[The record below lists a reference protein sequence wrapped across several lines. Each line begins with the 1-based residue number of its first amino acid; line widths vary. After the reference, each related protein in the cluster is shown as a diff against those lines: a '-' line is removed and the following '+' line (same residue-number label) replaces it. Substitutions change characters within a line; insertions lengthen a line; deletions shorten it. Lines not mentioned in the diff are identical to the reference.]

1 MIPTINGQHS
11 QMRQKYQTPYGQL
24 LPPQHPAVGLPG
36 QEDASSVT
44 GESSET
50 APPHQPQYMQQ
61 IGAYG
66 VIPSGSYPGYHYGQ
80 VQSQEGRGGGP
91 PPPGVLSGY
100 QGQSV
105 PGLSQIQVVPP
116 GANPYGSQR
125 IYAPVP
131 YQQHMINSQQIGVP
145 LLGAAAAA
153 NIMRVVPPSPYFSVG
168 PGMGYGVGFPQHGGG
183 NSDHD
188 NSVYRDRN
196 SSMQR
201 GGGGGSFGGRSRHK
215 GKGKAP
221 GRSYQHQN
229 SQSSHESRHHQI
241 NDACPNK
248 DDCVSGGDGPGDG
261 NRAELPS
268 TLSLDR
274 GEALKEVGE

>member
-1 MIPTINGQHS
+1 
-11 QMRQKYQTPYGQL
+11 MRQKYQTPYGQL

-80 VQSQEGRGGGP
+80 MQSQEGRGGGP
-91 PPPGVLSGY
+91 PPPGVLRGY

-105 PGLSQIQVVPP
+105 PGHSQMQVPP

-145 LLGAAAAA
+145 LLGVAAAA

-168 PGMGYGVGFPQHGGG
+168 PGMGYGIGFPQHGGG
-183 NSDHD
+183 YSDHD

-196 SSMQR
+196 SSMQQ

-248 DDCVSGGDGPGDG
+248 DDCVSGGDAPGDG
-261 NRAELPS
+261 NRAELSS